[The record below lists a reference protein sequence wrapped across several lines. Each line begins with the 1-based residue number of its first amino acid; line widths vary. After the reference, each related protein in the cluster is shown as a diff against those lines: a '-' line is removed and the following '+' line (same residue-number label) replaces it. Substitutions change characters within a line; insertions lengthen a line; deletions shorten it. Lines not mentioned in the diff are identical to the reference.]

1 MKEYIEAKRIT
12 TEKKVTRLVVSQ
24 AEEWEGRMK
33 IFILPVDTLFQPE
46 RQNFTAPPHNL
57 DFGVEQDFLAWLQ
70 AQPDLLTD
78 DPDEADWLL
87 FQPYWNRLYVNTWGQ
102 SGIPE
107 LQAEI
112 ERLVNRDRR
121 VFTVCEYD
129 ITELQRDEIDL
140 CGMTVFC
147 ASRYGESG
155 IDVPLLCSPHTLPE
169 TLPGKC
175 YLASFIGNA
184 APWGVRTGMWDE
196 LGERDD
202 CHLENDNHGT
212 DFFVNLMLESY
223 VGLAP
228 RGNGGSSFR
237 FYEAMQLGVVPC
249 HIGEP
254 DVRPFPDVID
264 WDSCSLYLP
273 SPHGLRDL
281 LAGIPKGRLLEMGA
295 CAARVYDEHL
305 RYGQWCRYVIE
316 ALEGL

>member
-1 MKEYIEAKRIT
+1 
-12 TEKKVTRLVVSQ
+12 
-24 AEEWEGRMK
+24 MK
-33 IFILPVDTLFQPE
+33 IFILPVDTAFQPD

-78 DPDEADWLL
+78 DPDEADWDYLPL
-87 FQPYWNRLYVNTWGQ
+87 FFNRTYINYAWGEEMQ
-102 SGIPE
+102 VE

-112 ERLVNRDRR
+112 DRHINPTR
-121 VFTVCEYD
+121 RAFTIAEYD
-129 ITELQRDEIDL
+129 IDAVQPHLNL
-140 CGMTVFC
+140 WGMTAFT
-147 ASRYGESG
+147 ASRINDTD
-155 IDVPLLCSPHTLPE
+155 IDIPLLCTPHVVEGPA
-169 TLPGKC
+169 PRKRW
-175 YLASFIGNA
+175 LASFIGNA
-184 APWGVRTGMWDE
+184 SPWGVRTGMWDE
-196 LGERDD
+196 LGERKD
-202 CHLENDNHGT
+202 CHLEDDNHGT
-212 DFFVNLMLESY
+212 DFFVQLMRESY
-223 VGLAP
+223 VALAP

-264 WDSCSLYLP
+264 WDMCSLYLP

-281 LAGIPKGRLLEMGA
+281 LTGIPKGRLLEMGA

-316 ALEGL
+316 ALETL